1 MQRTLLLQA
10 VLFAGCLVLVFALPK
25 VRGRELGEFEEKR
38 QDTAIIGMN
47 AAPGANTRRRG

>member
-25 VRGRELGEFEEKR
+25 VRGRELGEFEEKS
-38 QDTAIIGMN
+38 QDTAIIG
-47 AAPGANTRRRG
+47 